1 MTRPVYIKHYADP
14 ARAIAAGAHLS
25 WLRQLCSGVRLPHLH
40 RGTAPHLVLEH
51 LDGRLVQP
59 ADLEHVAAV
68 LGRLHGTA
76 HARELHAAH
85 LDRDYTSSTGL
96 TLRRFPTGRE
106 HVLTDADTGLTDLPA
121 ALYKDCNLRNVVIT
135 ADGPALVDFDDLTLA
150 PFGYDLAKLVVS
162 TAMTHGRLPDDQIG
176 AALHAY
182 NVAVD
187 STGAGAAECTWRQL
201 AQYSEIHHRLTAR
214 YVGRNGYQHPW
225 PAVSPWPRPSAETRP
240 R

>member
-1 MTRPVYIKHYADP
+1 MTAAVYVKHYADP
-14 ARAIAAGAHLS
+14 ARAVTAGAHLT
-25 WLRQLCSGVRLPHLH
+25 WLTQLGSGVRLPHLH
-40 RGTAPHLVLEH
+40 GGTAKHLILEH
-51 LDGRLVQP
+51 LDGRPVQP
-59 ADLEHVAAV
+59 ADLEHVATV

-76 HARELHAAH
+76 HTRELHAAH
-85 LDRDYTSSTGL
+85 LDQDYATSIGL
-96 TLRRFPTGRE
+96 TIRRFPAGRE
-106 HVLTDADTGLTDLPA
+106 HVLTDADTGLTELPA

-162 TAMTHGRLPDDQIG
+162 TAMTHGRLTTDQIR

-182 NVAVD
+182 NVAVHH
-187 STGAGAAECTWRQL
+187 TGAHTAACTWPHLTR
-201 AQYSEIHHRLTAR
+201 YTEIHHRLTAR

-225 PAVSPWPRPSAETRP
+225 SAVRPWPTPSAETRP